1 MAFVGL
7 SGGHAAMVRPKYLVG
22 WDDRSGAAEV
32 ARHLLELGHRR
43 LAVLAGVSSDTAD
56 KIAGFVETPRDAGC
70 EPFLTHCGSEADPY
84 AAGQTMLRDLLDQHP
99 ETTAV
104 FCRNDLLAIGALSMA
119 AQLGIRVPEHLSIAG
134 YSNVPMSAYTIPP
147 LTTVAT
153 PIREAG
159 RNALEILLAG
169 LEGREPE
176 QTELQL
182 PVTLVCRQS
191 TGPVR
196 S

>member
-1 MAFVGL
+1 M
-7 SGGHAAMVRPKYLVG
+7 H
-22 WDDRSGAAEV
+22 
-32 ARHLLELGHRR
+32 
-43 LAVLAGVSSDTAD
+43 
-56 KIAGFVETPRDAGC
+56 C
-70 EPFLTHCGSEADPY
+70 ESEADPY
-84 AAGQTMLRDLLDQHP
+84 AAGQEMVRNLLHRHP
-99 ETTAV
+99 EITAV

-119 AQLGIRVPEHLSIAG
+119 AQLGIRVPEELSIAG

-169 LEGREPE
+169 LEGQEPE
-176 QTELQL
+176 QTELQF
-182 PVTLVCRQS
+182 PVTLVCRRS

-196 S
+196 SIGTK